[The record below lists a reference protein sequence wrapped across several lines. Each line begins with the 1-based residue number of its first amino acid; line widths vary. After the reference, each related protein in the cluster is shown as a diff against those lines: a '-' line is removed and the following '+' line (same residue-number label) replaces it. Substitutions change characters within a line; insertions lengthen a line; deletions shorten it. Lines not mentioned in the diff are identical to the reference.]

1 MCVPFC
7 PDVAKYEKL
16 TKVGQGTF
24 GEVYKARDRESGKI
38 VALKKVRMENE
49 KEGFPMTALRE
60 IRILQLL
67 NHENVINLVEYNRE
81 RGSIFLVFDFCEHDL
96 AGLLCCEEVR
106 FSLQEIKSI
115 MQQLFNALFFIHGVR
130 ILNRDMKSSNI
141 LITRSGVLK
150 LGDFGLARA
159 MSKGQVQR
167 YTNRV
172 ITLWYRPPE
181 LFLGERNY
189 ATPIDMWGAGC
200 IMCEMWTRR
209 PIMQGDSE
217 QKQISLISNLCGSI
231 TPEVWPGVESLELYC
246 KLQLPSDQKRRIRE
260 RLRHYV
266 RDMHAIDLI
275 DKLLVLDPKKRLD
288 SDGALN
294 HDFFWEDPMPSQ
306 SDLAHTLSK
315 VRRSMFVMHT
325 STARPGGGAGVPGA
339 GGGAVA
345 GNTNHFHDR
354 VF

>member
-1 MCVPFC
+1 MIFSSSQCLCFS
-7 PDVAKYEKL
+7 VA
-16 TKVGQGTF
+16 T
-24 GEVYKARDRESGKI
+24 
-38 VALKKVRMENE
+38 
-49 KEGFPMTALRE
+49 P
-60 IRILQLL
+60 
-67 NHENVINLVEYNRE
+67 YNRE

-96 AGLLCCEEVR
+96 AGLLCCDDVR

-115 MQQLFNALFFIHGVR
+115 MQQLFNALFFIHGIR
-130 ILNRDMKSSNI
+130 ILHRDMKSSNI
-141 LITRSGVLK
+141 LITRSGMLK

-159 MSKGQVQR
+159 MSKGQNQR

-209 PIMQGDSE
+209 PIMQGDTE

-231 TPEVWPGVESLELYC
+231 TPEVWPGVESLELYSR
-246 KLQLPSDQKRRIRE
+246 LQLPKDQKRRIRE

-266 RDMHAIDLI
+266 RDLHAIDLI
-275 DKLLVLDPKKRLD
+275 DKLLVLDPKRRLD

-306 SDLAHTLSK
+306 SELAHTLSK
-315 VRRSMFVMHT
+315 FRRSMFVMH
-325 STARPGGGAGVPGA
+325 SSNSRPGGGAGIGGA
-339 GGGAVA
+339 GGAPGAVA

>member
-1 MCVPFC
+1 
-7 PDVAKYEKL
+7 
-16 TKVGQGTF
+16 
-24 GEVYKARDRESGKI
+24 
-38 VALKKVRMENE
+38 MENE
-49 KEGFPMTALRE
+49 KFPMTALRE